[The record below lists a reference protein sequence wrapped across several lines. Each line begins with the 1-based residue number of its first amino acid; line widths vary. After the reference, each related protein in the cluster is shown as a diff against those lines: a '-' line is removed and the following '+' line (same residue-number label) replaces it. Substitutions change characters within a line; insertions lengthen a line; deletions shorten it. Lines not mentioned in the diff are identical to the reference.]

1 MSKQINKVSKDDCL
15 EAIEYL
21 FCQAYVNDMTGDQR
35 YYTKI
40 LLKKVANN
48 YNMKLEN
55 IDTLE
60 GW

>member
-1 MSKQINKVSKDDCL
+1 MSKQINKVSKKDCL

-21 FCQAYVNDMTGDQR
+21 FCQAFVNDMTGDQR

-48 YNMKLEN
+48 YNMKLED

>member
-21 FCQAYVNDMTGDQR
+21 FCQAFINDMTSDQR

>member
-15 EAIEYL
+15 EAIQYL

-48 YNMKLEN
+48 YNMKLED

>member
-21 FCQAYVNDMTGDQR
+21 FCQAYVNDMTSDQR

-48 YNMKLEN
+48 YNMKLED

>member
-1 MSKQINKVSKDDCL
+1 MTKQINKVSKDDCL

-21 FCQAYVNDMTGDQR
+21 FCQAYVNDMTSDQR

-48 YNMKLEN
+48 YNMKLED